1 MSVVSLVILLVSVV
15 YELEEEEEEGEGD
28 AAVVLDTG
36 GALVMVEGAT
46 VHVLDLQDVA
56 VPPLVAAVTAGLLLR
71 TVPVKRWL
79 MPMEMVPESDAAA
92 GVDVD
97 TF

>member
-15 YELEEEEEEGEGD
+15 YVLEEEEEGEGD

-36 GALVMVEGAT
+36 GALVMVEGVT